1 MPVSI
6 KGSGGG
12 SVTLDAGAASA
23 DTTLTIPNTTGTVA
37 LTASPTLSTPTFT
50 TSATVVGSVRPT
62 FIMNST
68 ASGSWKSAVNFWSNG
83 VGKWEVG
90 VDAGAVGNNDLYFYD
105 AVANATRMMIDSSGS
120 VGIGTTSPVA
130 KLDVAGNT
138 TGGVNSYVRNTNT
151 TLNSFAFSAV
161 YSNNGA
167 DYIQLLSYAQAGGY
181 LAFNNTTG
189 ATILTA
195 NAQPLYFGTNNIER
209 MRLDAL
215 GNLSVGTTTSLA
227 KVTITSPNTS
237 DILAVQTTAT
247 TGSPTGLVYKNGSG
261 TIAGYVS
268 INAASNTVTY
278 TNSSDERLKT
288 NPRDFSGLDLVS
300 QMKPKKYERIC
311 QLGTDEIGLYAQEL
325 SGILPEAV
333 SIGDEDVNKKP
344 WGIDYGRITPV
355 LIKAIQELS
364 AKNDALEARLAAL
377 EAK

>member
-1 MPVSI
+1 MPVAI

-12 SVTLDAGAASA
+12 SVTLTAAAAAA

-37 LTASPTLSTPTFT
+37 LTASPTFT
-50 TSATVVGSVRPT
+50 GTVTATTVTSPAATALTIQSAGT
-62 FIMNST
+62 T
-68 ASGSWKSAVNFWSNG
+68 AMT
-83 VGKWEVG
+83 
-90 VDAGAVGNNDLYFYD
+90 VDTSQN
-105 AVANATRMMIDSSGS
+105 
-120 VGIGTTSPVA
+120 VGIGTTSPNA
-130 KLDVAGNT
+130 AFKLDVTGAFRAT
-138 TGGVNSYVRNTNT
+138 TGLTVNGGNA
-151 TLNSFAFSAV
+151 L
-161 YSNNGA
+161 
-167 DYIQLLSYAQAGGY
+167 QLLDSTNNNSWYTKNNANNLTFTYNSSEYMRLSPLGY
-181 LAFNNTTG
+181 L
-189 ATILTA
+189 
-195 NAQPLYFGTNNIER
+195 
-209 MRLDAL
+209 M
-215 GNLSVGTTTSLA
+215 VGTTTSLGT
-227 KVTITSPNTS
+227 VTFTGPSTS
-237 DILAVQTTAT
+237 DLLVLQTTAT
-247 TGSPTGLVYKNGSG
+247 SGSPSGLVYKNGSG
-261 TIAGYVS
+261 TVAGYVS